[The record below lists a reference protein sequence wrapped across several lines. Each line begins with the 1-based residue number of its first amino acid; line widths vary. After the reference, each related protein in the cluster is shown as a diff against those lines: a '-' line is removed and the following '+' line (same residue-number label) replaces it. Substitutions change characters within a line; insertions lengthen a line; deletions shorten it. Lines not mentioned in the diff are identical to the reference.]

1 MDIFDEI
8 FGPNY
13 YSMYTDEGNAIVA
26 NLVDRAR
33 AESWNWPRVYQELV
47 ALESKPGTEEATD
60 TEVREAV
67 YFKLGFYKTD
77 EPFYC

>member
-1 MDIFDEI
+1 MDY
-8 FGPNY
+8 G
-13 YSMYTDEGNAIVA
+13 MYTNKGNAIVA

-33 AESWNWPRVYQELV
+33 QAGWNWKKTYQELV
-47 ALESKPGTEEATD
+47 SLERVPGASEATD

-67 YFKLGFYKTD
+67 YVALGFDRTD